1 MKIIALLT
9 PAAGKTPADFAPYVL
24 AEEQALWPMYAD
36 GRVREMYFQPEPLAV
51 SLVFEA
57 ATRADVETA
66 LNVLPMVSA
75 GLFDVKTVVLG
86 PWLPM
91 RALFDPARLA

>member
-1 MKIIALLT
+1 MKILALLT
-9 PAAGKTPADFAPYVL
+9 PAAGTMLADFAPHVL
-24 AEEQALWPMYAD
+24 AEEQALWPMYV
-36 GRVREMYFQPEPLAV
+36 GGSVREMYFQPEPLAV

-57 ATRADVETA
+57 TTCADVETS
-66 LNVLPMVSA
+66 LKLLPMVSA

-91 RALFDPARLA
+91 QALFAPGHRA